1 MADRPAPKKEPAR
14 TGSIPVDLDATDREI
29 IRILQSDGRMSNTD
43 IARRI
48 GVTET
53 TIRKRLAAL
62 IEGDYVNIVAVPT
75 PKLAGLTV
83 SAILGI
89 SVELR
94 SLSAVAQALV
104 ELPEVRYCGIS
115 TGRYDLMV
123 EAFFADHEHLV
134 GFVTNVLGR
143 MDGLTNVETSL
154 ILKIEKFSYE
164 WEIP

>member
-1 MADRPAPKKEPAR
+1 MADPAPKKEPAR
-14 TGSIPVDLDATDREI
+14 AASVPVGLDATDREI

-53 TIRKRLAAL
+53 TIRKRLAAIL
-62 IEGDYVNIVAVPT
+62 EGDYVNIVAVPT
-75 PKLAGLTV
+75 PKLAGATV

-104 ELPEVRYCGIS
+104 ERPEVRYCGIS
-115 TGRYDLMV
+115 TGRYDLIV
-123 EAFFADHEHLV
+123 EAFFVDHEHV
-134 GFVTNVLGR
+134 VEFVTNVLGR

-154 ILKIEKFSYE
+154 MLKIEKFSYE

>member
-1 MADRPAPKKEPAR
+1 MVDPSPKKEPAR
-14 TGSIPVDLDATDREI
+14 SAPAPVDLDATDREI

-53 TIRKRLAAL
+53 TIRKRLAAIL
-62 IEGDYVNIVAVPT
+62 EGDYVHILAVPT

-104 ELPEVRYCGIS
+104 ERPEVRYCGIS
-115 TGRYDLMV
+115 TGRYDLIV
-123 EAFFADHEHLV
+123 EAFFVDHEHV
-134 GFVTNVLGR
+134 VEFVTNVLGR

-164 WEIP
+164 WEMP

>member
-1 MADRPAPKKEPAR
+1 MADRPASKR
-14 TGSIPVDLDATDREI
+14 DNSRSGSSSELDATDREI
-29 IRILQSDGRMSNTD
+29 LRLLQDDGRMSNTD

-53 TIRKRLAAL
+53 TVRKRLAAIL
-62 IEGDYVNIVAVPT
+62 EGGYVNIVAVPT

-94 SLSAVAQALV
+94 ALSSVARALV
-104 ELPEVRYCGIS
+104 ALPEVRYCGIS
-115 TGRYDLMV
+115 TGRFDLIV
-123 EAFFADHEHLV
+123 EAFFTDHEHV
-134 GFVTNVLGR
+134 VDFVTNVLGR
-143 MDGLTNVETSL
+143 MDGLTDVETSL

-164 WEIP
+164 WQIP